1 MATVVHESESSAA
14 DNGGGGGAAD
24 GGWGSAAGDDGAA
37 GAAGAAAAAD
47 DDDDD
52 DGAGAGAGAA
62 GTITVAAAASLDLP
76 DQLAILPDELVGVVA
91 SFLPLRDVLAC
102 RLVCSRWAACIDA
115 APTVWKQLFF
125 AAFPRSHRHTHVHSL
140 AASSPAVP
148 APAPAPAPTPTPT
161 PPTHVSGASEM
172 LRPHTGHDNDNRTEG
187 TGTRSPPLPKRKSK
201 LAGGSVPL
209 YRAAFFAECKL
220 IARWRAGRPWTQS
233 LNPPLRYA
241 HVDSIATAEAAA
253 VSSHDPHDAS
263 AYRAF
268 IGVRGSVLVTSHG
281 DGTVRMH
288 NLETNGQVD
297 MSTVPPRTVMA
308 RHSDRAGA
316 AESVAV
322 VSLAAPDDVDGD
334 GPAHVWTG
342 GMDSS
347 VCVWDL
353 KRRTRVVRIAD
364 AHPSPVLCM
373 HGCDGAVITGSL
385 CGSVRLW
392 TGPSLDESTTFSEV
406 RVRVLCPAH
415 SLTCSSWLCDELF
428 LFGLIF

>member
-1 MATVVHESESSAA
+1 M
-14 DNGGGGGAAD
+14 
-24 GGWGSAAGDDGAA
+24 
-37 GAAGAAAAAD
+37 
-47 DDDDD
+47 
-52 DGAGAGAGAA
+52 
-62 GTITVAAAASLDLP
+62 L
-76 DQLAILPDELVGVVA
+76 
-91 SFLPLRDVLAC
+91 
-102 RLVCSRWAACIDA
+102 
-115 APTVWKQLFF
+115 
-125 AAFPRSHRHTHVHSL
+125 RSH
-140 AASSPAVP
+140 A
-148 APAPAPAPTPTPT
+148 
-161 PPTHVSGASEM
+161 
-172 LRPHTGHDNDNRTEG
+172 GHDNDNRTEG
-187 TGTRSPPLPKRKSK
+187 TDTRSPPLPKRKSK

-241 HVDSIATAEAAA
+241 HVDSMATAEAAA
-253 VSSHDPHDAS
+253 ASSHDPHDAS

-288 NLETNGQVD
+288 SLETNGQVD

-353 KRRTRVVRIAD
+353 KSRTRVVRITN

-392 TGPSLDESTTFSEV
+392 TGPSLDESTAFSEV
-406 RVRVLCPAH
+406 RACVRWPAH
-415 SLTCSSWLCDELF
+415 SRAAVGFVTSLF
-428 LFGLIF
+428 CLVQFCKT